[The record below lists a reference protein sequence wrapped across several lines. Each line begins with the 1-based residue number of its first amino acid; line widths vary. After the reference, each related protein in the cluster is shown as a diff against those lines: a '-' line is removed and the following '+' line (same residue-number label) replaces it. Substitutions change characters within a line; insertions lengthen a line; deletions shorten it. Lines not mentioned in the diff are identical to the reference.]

1 MNTRATGSHPG
12 RVSTQ
17 TRTSSGGAGETTEVR
32 PVGDKRLAYLDNLR
46 VVMVAGVIA
55 GHAIA
60 GYAGMNW
67 TYADVAEGEMG
78 TASQAVFGLLIL
90 PFALFVM
97 ALFFLVAGLLTPASL
112 DRKGPWRFAR
122 DRLIRLGIPLAAFM
136 FVLWPLMTYGLYAA
150 AGLDW
155 TLWDVYADDP
165 ILDNGPLWFVEVL
178 LIFSLGYAAWVAW
191 RSRRRAPGVV
201 TPGRLRARHLAALG
215 AGIAIAT
222 FVVRVWFP
230 LDSLQITNAHVWQWP
245 ECIGLF
251 GLGIA
256 SARRGWLRPVPERIR
271 RGCGWAALVATVA
284 LIAAF
289 ASTQD
294 PDRSVDAFGGGWRWE
309 AVVLAAIGGALSVAA
324 SIWVLAFAQ
333 RHWDRAGR
341 PARAMG
347 RAAYAAFMFQGL
359 PLIVAALCL
368 RAVDVPLEIKALLVA
383 AGAIAGS
390 FALGLTLVTRTRLG
404 RIM

>member
-1 MNTRATGSHPG
+1 MREPSPA
-12 RVSTQ
+12 
-17 TRTSSGGAGETTEVR
+17 AGETSELR
-32 PVGDKRLAYLDNLR
+32 PVGTKRLTYLDNLR

-78 TASQAVFGLLIL
+78 TASQSVFGLLIL
-90 PFALFVM
+90 PFAVFVM

-112 DRKGPWRFAR
+112 DRKGPRRFTR
-122 DRLIRLGIPLAAFM
+122 DRLIRLGIPLAAFT
-136 FVLWPLMTYGLYAA
+136 FVLWPLMTYGLYTV
-150 AGLDW
+150 AGSDW
-155 TLWDVYADDP
+155 SLWDVYADDP
-165 ILDNGPLWFVEVL
+165 TLDNGPLWFVEVL
-178 LIFSLGYAAWVAW
+178 LIYSLVYAAWVAS
-191 RSRRRAPGVV
+191 RSRPGHASNPAM
-201 TPGRLRARHLAALG
+201 TGPLRARHLVALG
-215 AGIAIAT
+215 AGIAITT
-222 FVVRVWFP
+222 FVVRRWFP
-230 LDSLQITNAHVWQWP
+230 FDSLQFTNAHVWQWP

-251 GLGIA
+251 GLGIV

-271 RGCGWAALVATVA
+271 RGCGWVALVATVT
-284 LIAAF
+284 LIVAF

-294 PDRSVDAFGGGWRWE
+294 PDRSVETFGGGWRWE
-309 AVVLAAIGGALSVAA
+309 ALVLASIGGALSVAA

-341 PARAMG
+341 TARAMG

-359 PLIVAALCL
+359 PLILAALAI
-368 RAVDVPLEIKALLVA
+368 RAFGVPLEVKALLVA
-383 AGAIAGS
+383 AGGIAGS
-390 FALGLTLVTRTRLG
+390 FALGWTLVTRTRLG

>member
-1 MNTRATGSHPG
+1 MTRSHGG

-17 TRTSSGGAGETTEVR
+17 TREPSPVAGETSEPR
-32 PVGDKRLAYLDNLR
+32 PSGAKRLTHLDNLR

-60 GYAGMNW
+60 GYSGMNW

-78 TASQAVFGLLIL
+78 AVSQTVFGVVLL
-90 PFALFVM
+90 PFALFLM

-112 DRKGPWRFAR
+112 DRKGPRRFTH
-122 DRLIRLGIPLAAFM
+122 DRAIRLGIPLAAFT
-136 FVLWPLMTYGLYAA
+136 FVLWPLMTYGLYRA

-155 TLWDVYADDP
+155 SLWDVFADDP

-178 LIFSLGYAAWVAW
+178 LIYSLVYATWVAW
-191 RSRRRAPGVV
+191 RSRR
-201 TPGRLRARHLAALG
+201 GRGRGPVPRRPLRARHLVALG

-222 FVVRVWFP
+222 FVVRLWFP
-230 LDSLQITNAHVWQWP
+230 FDSLQFSNAHVWQWP

-251 GLGIA
+251 GLGIV
-256 SARRGWLRPVPERIR
+256 SARRGWLWPVSERIR
-271 RGCGWAALVATVA
+271 RGCGWVALVATVV

-294 PDRSVDAFGGGWRWE
+294 PDRSVEAFGGGWHWE
-309 AVVLAAIGGALSVAA
+309 ALLLAAMGGAMSVAG

-333 RHWDRAGR
+333 QDWDRTGR
-341 PARAMG
+341 TARAMG
-347 RAAYAAFMFQGL
+347 RAAYAAFMLQGF
-359 PLIVAALCL
+359 PLIVAALVL
-368 RAVDVPLEIKALLVA
+368 RPIDVPLEIKAMLVA
-383 AGAIAGS
+383 AGGIAGS
-390 FALGLTLVTRTRLG
+390 FALGWTLVTRTRLG

>member
-1 MNTRATGSHPG
+1 MREPSVAE
-12 RVSTQ
+12 R
-17 TRTSSGGAGETTEVR
+17 ETTELP
-32 PVGDKRLAYLDNLR
+32 PVAARRLVYLDNLR

-78 TASQAVFGLLIL
+78 TVSQSVFGMLIL
-90 PFALFVM
+90 PFAVFVM

-112 DRKGPWRFAR
+112 DCKAPRRFAR
-122 DRLIRLGIPLAAFM
+122 DRLIRLGIPLAAFT

-150 AGLDW
+150 AGSDW
-155 TLWDVYADDP
+155 SLWDVYADDP
-165 ILDNGPLWFVEVL
+165 TLDNGPLWFVEVL
-178 LIFSLGYAAWVAW
+178 LIYSLVYSALVAW
-191 RSRRRAPGVV
+191 RSRRGRASKPV
-201 TPGRLRARHLAALG
+201 TMRPLRARHLVALG
-215 AGIAIAT
+215 AAIAVAT
-222 FVVRVWFP
+222 FVIRRWFP
-230 LDSLQITNAHVWQWP
+230 FDSLQFTNAHVWQWP

-251 GLGIA
+251 ALGIV

-271 RGCGWAALVATVA
+271 RGCGWVALVATVA
-284 LIAAF
+284 LIVAF

-294 PDRSVDAFGGGWRWE
+294 PDRSVATFGGGWRWE
-309 AVVLAAIGGALSVAA
+309 AMVLATIGGALSVAG

-341 PARAMG
+341 TARAMG

-359 PLIVAALCL
+359 PLIVAALAL
-368 RAVDVPLEIKALLVA
+368 RAFEVPLEVKALLVA
-383 AGAIAGS
+383 AGGIAGS
-390 FALGLTLVTRTRLG
+390 FALGRTLITRTRLG

>member
-1 MNTRATGSHPG
+1 MHELSL
-12 RVSTQ
+12 
-17 TRTSSGGAGETTEVR
+17 GAGQTTGTR
-32 PVGDKRLAYLDNLR
+32 PDGAKRLAYLDNLR

-78 TASQAVFGLLIL
+78 TVSESVYGLLIL

-112 DRKGPWRFAR
+112 DRKGPRRFAR

-136 FVLWPLMTYGLYAA
+136 FVLWPLMTYGLYRAA
-150 AGLDW
+150 ALDW
-155 TLWDVYADDP
+155 SLADVYADDP
-165 ILDNGPLWFVEVL
+165 TLDNGPLWFVEAL
-178 LIFSLGYAAWVAW
+178 LIYSLVYAAWVAW
-191 RSRRRAPGVV
+191 RSRRGRARNPV
-201 TPGRLRARHLAALG
+201 TMGPLRARHLVALG

-222 FVVRVWFP
+222 FVVRWWFP
-230 LDSLQITNAHVWQWP
+230 FDSLQFTNAHVWQWP

-251 GLGIA
+251 GLGIV

-271 RGCGWAALVATVA
+271 RGCGWVALVATVA

-294 PDRSVDAFGGGWRWE
+294 ADRSVEAFGGGWRWE
-309 AVVLAAIGGALSVAA
+309 ALVLAVIGGAMSVAA
-324 SIWVLAFAQ
+324 SIWVLALAQ

-341 PARAMG
+341 TARAMG
-347 RAAYAAFMFQGL
+347 RAAYAAFIFQGL
-359 PLIVAALCL
+359 PLIVAALAL
-368 RAVDVPLEIKALLVA
+368 RPLDVPLEVKALLVT
-383 AGAIAGS
+383 AGGIAGS
-390 FALGLTLVTRTRLG
+390 FALGWTLVTRTRLW